1 MSWLKKHWRTLA
13 ALIAGSIV
21 SVASQNTV
29 AFKTASQVIPIINAI
44 PCTPGE
50 AGCST
55 PGQVRP

>member
-1 MSWLKKHWRTLA
+1 MSWLRKHWRTVA

-29 AFKTASQVIPIINAI
+29 AFKAASRVVPIINAI

-50 AGCST
+50 VGCEA
-55 PGQVRP
+55 RP